1 MELFLEEAIVS
12 PKWRVPGL
20 GKPKQFMS
28 VAPVGTIPKGEAK
41 AFEVEGKTIAVARI
55 DDSYYAFDDAC
66 THMQCSLAKGFFRGA
81 TVVCP
86 CHVSEFDMTSG
97 EVLKGPAK
105 KSVTS
110 YQVRVQDG
118 SIQVEV

>member
-1 MELFLEEAIVS
+1 MS
-12 PKWRVPGL
+12 PKWKIPGL
-20 GKPKQFMS
+20 GKSKQFIS
-28 VAPVGTIPKGEAK
+28 VASVGAVPKGEAK

-55 DDSYYAFDDAC
+55 EDSYYAFGDAC
-66 THMQCSLAKGFFRGA
+66 THMQSSLAKGFFRGT

-97 EVLKGPAK
+97 AVLKGPATK
-105 KSVTS
+105 AVPS
-110 YQVRVQDG
+110 YQVRVEGG